1 MTIKI
6 ISKKNLSDQLIR
18 LEIKQSGGFDAVKPG
33 QYVLLR
39 FVAEETA
46 ITLPVIK
53 TEPLRETITLM
64 AASVSDKINSLWNP
78 CVTGIQIALEGPFGQ
93 PFQIENFGTVLCI
106 ANHQS
111 MVPLYPVLTALK
123 AAGNHITCLLTSIPE
138 GDSVLENEIRNLS
151 DSWINSDEN
160 PRRASQILEQTLRI
174 QKYDQVIAIGPAKTI
189 REACTIS
196 TTTKT
201 PIQAML
207 YLNEKNQKGQH
218 GIFRVSVCGNTR
230 ALCVDG
236 YNFNAYYTSYEEM
249 LKRFGCE
256 RAEIETQRNI
266 NIPV

>member
-6 ISKKNLSDQLIR
+6 ISKKNLSDQLIK
-18 LEIKQSGGFDAVKPG
+18 LEIKQSGGFGAIRPG

-53 TEPLRETITLM
+53 TDLGRETITLL
-64 AASVSDKINSLWNP
+64 AASVSDKINSLLNL
-78 CVTGIQIALEGPFGQ
+78 CVTGVQIALEGPFGQ
-93 PFQIENFGTVLCI
+93 PFQIESFGTVLCI
-106 ANHQS
+106 ANFQS
-111 MVPLYPVLTALK
+111 MVALYPVLTALK
-123 AAGNHITCLLTSIPE
+123 AAGNHITCHLTGTPD

-151 DSWINSDEN
+151 DAWINSDEN

-174 QKYDQVIAIGPAKTI
+174 QKYDQVIAIGSAKTI
-189 REACTIS
+189 REACTVA
-196 TTTKT
+196 TATKT

-207 YLNEKNQKGQH
+207 YLNEKNQNGQH

-249 LKRFGCE
+249 VKRFGCE
-256 RAEIETQRNI
+256 RAEIQTQSKI

>member
-6 ISKKNLSDQLIR
+6 ISKKNLSDQLLK
-18 LEIKQSGGFDAVKPG
+18 LEIKQSGGFGPIKPG
-33 QYVLLR
+33 QYILLQ
-39 FVAEETA
+39 FLTEDAA

-53 TEPLRETITLM
+53 TDPGRETITLLTT
-64 AASVSDKINSLWNP
+64 SVSDKINALLNP
-78 CVTGIQIALEGPFGQ
+78 CVTGVQIALEGPFGQ

-106 ANHQS
+106 ANFQS
-111 MVPLYPVLTALK
+111 VVALYPVLTALK
-123 AAGNHITCLLTSIPE
+123 AAGNHTTCHLTGTSV
-138 GDSVLENEIRNLS
+138 GDSVLESEISNLS

-160 PRRASQILEQTLRI
+160 PRRASQILEQTLRT

-189 REACTIS
+189 REACTVA
-196 TTTKT
+196 TATKT

-207 YLNEKNQKGQH
+207 YLNEKNQNGQH

-256 RAEIETQRNI
+256 LAEIETMSKI

>member
-6 ISKKNLSDQLIR
+6 ISKKDLSDQLTK
-18 LEIKQSGGFDAVKPG
+18 LEIKQSGGFGTIKPG
-33 QYVLLR
+33 LYVLLQ
-39 FVAEETA
+39 FLTEEVA

-53 TEPLRETITLM
+53 TDPSRETITLL
-64 AASVSDKINSLWNP
+64 AESVSDKINSLLNH
-78 CVTGIQIALEGPFGQ
+78 CLTGIQIALEGPFGQ
-93 PFQIENFGTVLCI
+93 PFQIENFGTVLCV
-106 ANHQS
+106 ANYQS
-111 MVPLYPVLTALK
+111 MVALYPVLTALK
-123 AAGNHITCLLTSIPE
+123 AAGNHITCHLTGTSV
-138 GDSVLENEIRNLS
+138 GDSVLENEINNLS
-151 DSWINSDEN
+151 DAWINSDEN

-189 REACTIS
+189 REACTVA
-196 TTTKT
+196 TATKT

-207 YLNEKNQKGQH
+207 YLNEKNQNGQH

-256 RAEIETQRNI
+256 RAEIETQSKI